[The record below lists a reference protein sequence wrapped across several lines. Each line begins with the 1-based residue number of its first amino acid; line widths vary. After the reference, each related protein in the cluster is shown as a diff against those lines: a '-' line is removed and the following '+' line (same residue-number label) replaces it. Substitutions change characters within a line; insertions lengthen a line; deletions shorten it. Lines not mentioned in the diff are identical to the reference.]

1 VQARIRFTHFL
12 IRVIIIVEHAIVIMK
27 WRTALFPY
35 RQKYTVLFKCSS
47 KWAVGFVW
55 CPSSVFKLSYFDIS
69 ETTEAIFFPISARR
83 SIGLSIYKNADR
95 STFCTFSQKW
105 IKLLL
110 IFTIIAQ
117 IACLEILSIQPF
129 WSIKTIVKL
138 VFDICRSLPPPFII
152 YSSSISS
159 SVLFLMTFYNLINTL
174 EHMCHSMYH

>member
-1 VQARIRFTHFL
+1 MHILL
-12 IRVIIIVEHAIVIMK
+12 IKLKKKTILDPSACGKECRLGSVSLIFFIWVIIIVEHAIVIMK
-27 WRTALFPY
+27 WRTALFLY

-47 KWAVGFVW
+47 MWAVGFVW

-83 SIGLSIYKNADR
+83 SIGLSICKNADR

-117 IACLEILSIQPF
+117 IACLEILSIQIELNKFHASKKDPF
-129 WSIKTIVKL
+129 
-138 VFDICRSLPPPFII
+138 
-152 YSSSISS
+152 Y
-159 SVLFLMTFYNLINTL
+159 
-174 EHMCHSMYH
+174 